1 MKWTC
6 KTVCIF
12 CAITAAIIGLMLALG
27 PMPLS
32 L

>member
-1 MKWTC
+1 MHRTSF
-6 KTVCIF
+6 CIF

>member
-1 MKWTC
+1 MHRTSF
-6 KTVCIF
+6 CIF

-27 PMPLS
+27 PVPLS

>member
-1 MKWTC
+1 MTC